1 MCNGAYHKSG
11 CECGFGPP
19 YPGTISQ
26 VGSVDWTES
35 AAHSRE
41 VFKKTLEELNL
52 DADTIR
58 KFNREYRDVQASSE
72 SSKLGKLRS
81 LISRLQFKDEDTKI
95 VPINV
100 PLFRLHS
107 PSVKGAKVIYREI
120 GETRKIQRGWFVT
133 VFGQGTGPTNT
144 YKVIYDTP
152 FESVNGE
159 CRRVYVPL
167 QLEVKSVAA
176 YESGDLVG
184 RGVRLAVKGLEDEH
198 VLRKRGCELL
208 EEKQCSDDLV
218 GPISTLN
225 YNRKKESTP
234 HTEPFTQL
242 WGTHVRDSIELET
255 IKVFNTTITPIA
267 ELEHHHQLDLEF
279 KLPGK
284 RNYILRY
291 NNSGLQW
298 AIS

>member
-1 MCNGAYHKSG
+1 MCNGANHTSG

-26 VGSVDWTES
+26 VSSVDWTES

-41 VFKKTLEELNL
+41 AFKKTLEELNL
-52 DADTIR
+52 DADVIR
-58 KFNREYRDVQASSE
+58 KFNREYGAVQASAE
-72 SSKLGKLRS
+72 SSKIGKLKQ
-81 LISRLQFKDEDTKI
+81 LFGGLRLKDEETKI
-95 VPINV
+95 VSINV

-120 GETRKIQRGWFVT
+120 GQTTKRERGWLVT

-144 YKVIYDTP
+144 YKVIYDPP
-152 FESVNGE
+152 FESVDGE
-159 CRRVYVPL
+159 CRQVYVPL
-167 QLEVKSVAA
+167 QLEVTSIAA
-176 YESGDLVG
+176 YESGRLAG
-184 RGVRLAVKGLEDEH
+184 RGIRLGVKGLEDEM

-208 EEKQCSDDLV
+208 DAVHCRNHLA
-218 GPISTLN
+218 GPVSTLN
-225 YNRKKESTP
+225 YNRKKESKP

-255 IKVFNTTITPIA
+255 IKVFNTTITPVA
-267 ELEHHHQLDLEF
+267 ELEHLHQLDLEF

-284 RNYILRY
+284 RNYVLRY

-298 AIS
+298 TVS